1 MIYLETKGGGAMD
14 YVFFAFSSLSLGFSL
29 LLLLLLIRRSDRPL
43 SWLYFA
49 GSVVAAAFY
58 YATLVSLA
66 RNSLAVYL
74 LLNLLPQISMLLL
87 LVLTIKR
94 YSRR

>member
-1 MIYLETKGGGAMD
+1 MD
-14 YVFFAFSSLSLGFSL
+14 YIFFAFSSLSLGFSL
-29 LLLLLLIRRSDRPL
+29 LLLLMLSRRSDRPL

-49 GSVVAAAFY
+49 GSVAVAAFY

-66 RNSLAVYL
+66 RNSLPVYL
-74 LLNLLPQISMLLL
+74 ALNLLPQICMLLL
-87 LVLTIKR
+87 LVLTIKK